1 MRIGLVGYG
10 AWGRMHAGAI
20 TRLPNLTLAGIVCGS
35 EDSARAAAAQNPGVP
50 VHRKLAELLAD
61 RGVELVDIVTPN
73 HLHADMAVASLEA
86 GRHVLLEKPIATSI
100 ADGEKVVAA
109 VRRTGKFLAVGHE
122 LHVSQQWR
130 TIREIIAR
138 GEIGR
143 PVYANMAL
151 FRHPF
156 RQGSGG
162 WRYDPARVGSW
173 ILEEP
178 VHYLDL
184 LRWYFTEAGPPVEV
198 QSFGAAPGAG
208 PGMSAIFTCRIGFA
222 GGAYAVFSQCLSGFQ
237 HHLLMDLAGDAG
249 AIRTWW
255 SAATARS
262 ETPHFDLA
270 VRRGAAEA
278 ETIAIPASGERFEL
292 EEQLRQLPERAAA
305 RDPLVSA
312 QDGLTAVRLCL
323 EAERSLVEGRVVRL

>member
-10 AWGRMHAGAI
+10 AWGRMHADAI
-20 TRLPNLTLAGIVCGS
+20 ARLPNLTLAGIVCGS
-35 EDSARAAAAQNPGVP
+35 ETSAREAAAQNPGVP
-50 VHRKLAELLAD
+50 IHRKLADLLAD
-61 RGVELVDIVTPN
+61 RSIELVDIVTPN
-73 HLHADMAVASLEA
+73 HLHADMAIAALEA
-86 GRHVLLEKPIATSI
+86 GKHVMLEKPVATSI
-100 ADGEKVVAA
+100 ADGERVVAA
-109 VRRTGKFLAVGHE
+109 VCTSGRFLAVGHE
-122 LHVSQQWR
+122 LHVSHQWR
-130 TIREIIAR
+130 AIREMIAR
-138 GEIGR
+138 GEIGK

-162 WRYDPARVGSW
+162 WRYDQARVGSW

-198 QSFGAAPGAG
+198 QSFGAPGAG
-208 PGMSAIFTCRIGFA
+208 PGMNAVFTCRIGFA
-222 GGAYAVFSQCLSGFQ
+222 SGAYAVFSQCLSGFQ

-270 VRRGAAEA
+270 VRRGEREA
-278 ETIAIPASGERFEL
+278 ETVAIPTSGERFEL
-292 EEQLRQLPERAAA
+292 AEQLRQLPERVAA

-312 QDGLTAVRLCL
+312 EDGLTAVRLCL
-323 EAERSLVEGRVVRL
+323 EAERSLTEARPVRL

>member
-20 TRLPNLTLAGIVCGS
+20 ARLSNLALAGIVCGS
-35 EDSARAAAAQNPGVP
+35 DASAREAAAQHPGAP
-50 VHRKLAELLAD
+50 IHRRLADLLAD
-61 RGVELVDIVTPN
+61 PSIELVDIVTPN
-73 HLHADMAVASLEA
+73 HLHAAMAVAALEA
-86 GRHVLLEKPIATSI
+86 GKHVLLEKPIAASI
-100 ADGEKVVAA
+100 ADGERVAAA
-109 VRRTGKFLAVGHE
+109 VRRTGLFLAVGHE
-122 LHVSQQWR
+122 LHVSHQWR

-138 GEIGR
+138 GEIGK
-143 PVYANMAL
+143 PLYASMAL
-151 FRHPF
+151 FRHAF

-198 QSFGAAPGAG
+198 QSFGAPGASA
-208 PGMSAIFTCRIGFA
+208 GMNAVFTCRIGFA
-222 GGAYAVFSQCLSGFQ
+222 AGAYAMFSQCLAGFQ
-237 HHLLMDLAGDAG
+237 HHLVMDLAGDGG

-262 ETPHFDLA
+262 ETPRFELA
-270 VRRGAAEA
+270 VRRGEREA
-278 ETIAIPASGERFEL
+278 ETIAIPISGERFEL
-292 EEQLRQLPERAAA
+292 EEQLRQLPERVAA
-305 RDPLVSA
+305 RAPLVSA
-312 QDGLTAVRLCL
+312 EDGLTAVKLCL
-323 EAERSLVEGRVVRL
+323 EAERSLAEGRTVRL